1 MAYQIGR
8 TTPIIED
15 LELIDQDGRVCET
28 LHVEIDAD
36 RMAQEFNRRYNDI
49 IRAELELKRLRASDL
64 QRAGKTDI
72 AAPETQGSPIDAALR
87 AYGNASAALCG
98 LVFGEEGA
106 QRLLTFYENRYTE
119 LLTEVLPFI
128 TQVVAPRIRQA
139 TADKQRRLAHQY
151 KLGRAAET
159 GLFKRRPGR

>member
-49 IRAELELKRLRASDL
+49 IRAELELSL
-64 QRAGKTDI
+64 I
-72 AAPETQGSPIDAALR
+72 HI
-87 AYGNASAALCG
+87 
-98 LVFGEEGA
+98 
-106 QRLLTFYENRYTE
+106 
-119 LLTEVLPFI
+119 
-128 TQVVAPRIRQA
+128 
-139 TADKQRRLAHQY
+139 
-151 KLGRAAET
+151 
-159 GLFKRRPGR
+159 